1 MSKQLKQIEL
11 QKKINDLDKLR
22 YHQLFF
28 DYSLS
33 KNWLKKPF
41 LLIFK
46 LFFKIQNKPAIDHCC
61 HISRFIPYEKDKK
74 TMYIAKVF
82 EATLH
87 GGMEEN
93 DLFDKLKHFKGKIYI
108 RTLGRI
114 DKEKAREFE
123 KKYSGQP
130 YDTLRAGLA
139 GLDIDFI
146 DKYLNLEEKE
156 SGFCSWLEALF
167 MENQGYNIKNI
178 EKGIALEI
186 TPTDLFQAQFSSY
199 PVKLFYNS
207 K

>member
-1 MSKQLKQIEL
+1 MSREKQIEL
-11 QKKINDLDKLR
+11 QKKINDLPQDE

-28 DYSLS
+28 DYSLK

-46 LFFKIQNKPAIDHCC
+46 LFCKIENKPVIYHVC
-61 HISRFIPYEKDKK
+61 HISRFVPDGKNW
-74 TMYIAKVF
+74 IAKVF
-82 EATLH
+82 EATVH

-93 DLFDKLKHFKGKIYI
+93 DLFEKLKHFKGKIYI
-108 RTLGRI
+108 RTLGKV

-123 KKYSGQP
+123 KKYTGQP
-130 YDTLRAGLA
+130 YDALRAGLA
-139 GLDIDFI
+139 GLDIDLI
-146 DKYLNLEEKE
+146 DKCLNLKKKQ

-178 EKGIALEI
+178 EKGVALEI
-186 TPTDLFQAQFSSY
+186 TPMDLFQAQFSSY
-199 PVKLFYNS
+199 PIKLFYNS

>member
-1 MSKQLKQIEL
+1 MSQELKRIEL
-11 QKKINDLDKLR
+11 QKKINDLDKST
-22 YHQLFF
+22 YYQLFF

-46 LFFKIQNKPAIDHCC
+46 LFFKIQNKPAIDHVC
-61 HISRFIPYEKDKK
+61 HISRFIPDGKNW
-74 TMYIAKVF
+74 IAKVF

-93 DLFDKLKHFKGKIYI
+93 DLFDKLKHFEGKVYL
-108 RTLGRI
+108 RTLGKV
-114 DKEKAREFE
+114 DKIKAKEFE
-123 KKYSGQP
+123 KKYMGLP

-146 DKYLNLEEKE
+146 DKYLNLEEKK

-178 EKGIALEI
+178 EKGVALEI

-199 PVKLFYNS
+199 PPIKLFYNS

>member
-1 MSKQLKQIEL
+1 MSREKQIEL
-11 QKKINDLDKLR
+11 QEKINDLPKDR

-28 DYSLS
+28 DYSLR

-61 HISRFIPYEKDKK
+61 HISRFVYDNKSGNW
-74 TMYIAKVF
+74 YARVF

-93 DLFDKLKHFKGKIYI
+93 DLYDKLKHFKGKIYI
-108 RTLGRI
+108 RTLGKV
-114 DKEKAREFE
+114 DKEKAKEFE
-123 KKYSGQP
+123 KKYTGQP

-146 DKYLNLEEKE
+146 DKYLNLEEKK

-186 TPTDLFQAQFSSY
+186 TPTDLFQANFSSY
-199 PVKLFYNS
+199 PIKLFYNS

>member
-1 MSKQLKQIEL
+1 MSKEL
-11 QKKINDLDKLR
+11 QDKINNLDKNR

-28 DYSLS
+28 NYSLK
-33 KNWLKKPF
+33 KNWVKKPF
-41 LLIFK
+41 LLIYK
-46 LFFKIQNKPAIDHCC
+46 LFFKIQNKPAIDHVC
-61 HISRFIPYEKDKK
+61 HISRFIYDNESGNW
-74 TMYIAKVF
+74 YARVF

-93 DLFDKLKHFKGKIYI
+93 DLYDKLKHFKGKIYI
-108 RTLGRI
+108 RTLRKV
-114 DKEKAREFE
+114 DKVKAKEFE
-123 KKYSGQP
+123 KKYTGQP

-146 DKYLNLEEKE
+146 DKYLNLEEKK

-186 TPTDLFQAQFSSY
+186 TPTDLYLANIDDY
-199 PVKLFYNS
+199 PVKLFYKS
-207 K
+207 

>member
-1 MSKQLKQIEL
+1 MSKEL
-11 QKKINDLDKLR
+11 QEKINTLDKNR

-28 DYSLS
+28 DYSLR

-61 HISRFIPYEKDKK
+61 HISRFVYDNKSGNW
-74 TMYIAKVF
+74 YARVF
-82 EATLH
+82 EATLQ

-108 RTLGRI
+108 RTLGKV
-114 DKEKAREFE
+114 DKIKANEFE
-123 KKYSGQP
+123 KKYIGLP

-146 DKYLNLEEKE
+146 DKYLNLEEKK

-167 MENQGYNIKNI
+167 LKNQGYSIKNI
-178 EKGIALEI
+178 EKGVALEI
-186 TPTDLFQAQFSSY
+186 TPTDLFEANFTSY
-199 PVKLFYNS
+199 PVNLFYKS